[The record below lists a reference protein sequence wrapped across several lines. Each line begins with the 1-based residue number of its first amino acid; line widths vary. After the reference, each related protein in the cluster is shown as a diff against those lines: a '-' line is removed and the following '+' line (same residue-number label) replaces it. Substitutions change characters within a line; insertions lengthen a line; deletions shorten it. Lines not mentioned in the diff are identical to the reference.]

1 MNTKR
6 IALVV
11 EDDDRSANVV
21 RLFLEA
27 DGFTVLCCSTAE
39 GALLMAPQQPLALIT
54 LDLKLHRMNGWQ
66 FLQRL
71 REDST
76 LAHVPVV
83 VISGLP
89 VSAAAPGLATWR
101 GLVGALQK
109 PFTRA
114 QLHGVL
120 ADLGLHP
127 APVVHAA

>member
-1 MNTKR
+1 MSTER

-11 EDDDRSANVV
+11 EDNDMSANVV

-27 DGFTVLCCSTAE
+27 DGFTVRHCSSAE
-39 GALLMAPQQPLALIT
+39 GALILAPKLTLALIT
-54 LDLKLHRMNGWQ
+54 LDLKLRGMNGWQ
-66 FLQRL
+66 FLLRL

-76 LAHVPVV
+76 LAQVPVV
-83 VISGLP
+83 IISGLP

-101 GLVGALQK
+101 GVVGALQK

-127 APVVHAA
+127 APVHTA